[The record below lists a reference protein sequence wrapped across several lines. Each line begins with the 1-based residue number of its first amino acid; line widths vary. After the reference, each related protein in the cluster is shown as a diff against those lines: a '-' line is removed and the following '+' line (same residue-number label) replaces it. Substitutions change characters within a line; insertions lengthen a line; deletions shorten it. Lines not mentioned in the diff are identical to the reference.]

1 MCGAWVRW
9 ETEERR
15 KGEPVW
21 PRLTMYWTSGH
32 LNKSHWGNSLMVQ
45 WLGLSVF
52 TVESQVQ
59 SLVGELRSYKPWV
72 MAKNFL
78 IRKNKSHWAYRTKI

>member
-45 WLGLSVF
+45 WLGLSVHCRVPGSILGGG
-52 TVESQVQ
+52 T
-59 SLVGELRSYKPWV
+59 
-72 MAKNFL
+72 
-78 IRKNKSHWAYRTKI
+78 

>member
-32 LNKSHWGNSLMVQ
+32 LNKSHWVNSLMVQ

-72 MAKNFL
+72 MAKNFF
-78 IRKNKSHWAYRTKI
+78 N